1 MNQPSPQSPIY
12 QLRTVLRGINPLIW
26 RRLLV
31 RSDTTLAQLHTILQI
46 VFAWSDELLYS
57 FHMYG
62 RDYGNRGAN
71 PDQVL
76 LRDLR
81 LHCGERFRYVYDI
94 GAHWACDIR
103 LEALLPLAPRRIY
116 PVCIGGK
123 RAGPSEDC
131 RGAWA
136 YMVRLE
142 QHRLSPPLEAMHVMA
157 VAISVLLEADPHMS
171 VRETLGF
178 SLAEGKA
185 VLQALQEVVVEWQM
199 DVYRRQQ
206 PTCPQCGKTC
216 RRKGMHHKAAQKLH
230 TSVAHIWLSTSVRPS
245 RAAFLRMAAISR
257 ARSRSLYSSGLR
269 SRNGVRWVS
278 R

>member
-71 PDQVL
+71 ADQVL
-76 LRDLR
+76 LLWRDLR

-94 GAHWACDIR
+94 GAHGHVIFASKSCPWLHGVSI
-103 LEALLPLAPRRIY
+103 LSVLAGNGR
-116 PVCIGGK
+116 GH
-123 RAGPSEDC
+123 SEDC

-136 YMVRLE
+136 L
-142 QHRLSPPLEAMHVMA
+142 H
-157 VAISVLLEADPHMS
+157 
-171 VRETLGF
+171 G
-178 SLAEGKA
+178 
-185 VLQALQEVVVEWQM
+185 
-199 DVYRRQQ
+199 
-206 PTCPQCGKTC
+206 
-216 RRKGMHHKAAQKLH
+216 AA
-230 TSVAHIWLSTSVRPS
+230 
-245 RAAFLRMAAISR
+245 
-257 ARSRSLYSSGLR
+257 
-269 SRNGVRWVS
+269 
-278 R
+278 